1 MGMAACAAESGG
13 TTVAMCELIGLGPE
27 DPLADTCAVAM
38 ATTLTFA
45 CKQLCGMAVGEI
57 TKIALNKLDP
67 RCSNAAAE
75 YAVATRMSNN
85 EESQVAETGGWECWI
100 YSKAANLISSK
111 VAEMETSCNTEV
123 MAECA
128 AKSRGTTDKICGEIG
143 LTSGISGDIW
153 SLTSGNSC
161 EEEISQAMAY
171 ACKKLCGMAVAEVE
185 KLVLTKLNPG
195 CSKAPNCE
203 GYLFRKNLPQ
213 DWCSKL
219 TNWAECGIA
228 DGVVYGSG
236 YGCTFKSHN
245 GGVHCKTLN
254 SGNEC
259 NQFQLQ
265 HSAAEYAVATRMAN
279 SKRTHGLESHGC
291 HNWAL
296 SMADCSVDS
305 DCCPEHSWTCGRDN
319 KCVWHQDGRLTDDL
333 EEFIIFGRMSDNEEI
348 RVAESSG
355 CYKWTLFMA
364 DCEVDS
370 DCCPEKSWTC
380 GRDNKCIWHDLSPNA
395 WSECDIYTKAA
406 NWIASKVA
414 AQGACT
420 AESMAACAAESGGTT
435 VAMCELIGL
444 GPEDPLADTCAV
456 AMATT
461 LTFACKQLCGMAVGE
476 ITKIALKKLDPRCSK
491 AEAEHAVARLL
502 DLEETQVAKSS
513 SKGCSKWTLFM
524 ADCVDNSDCCPENSW
539 TCGRDN

>member
-1 MGMAACAAESGG
+1 
-13 TTVAMCELIGLGPE
+13 MCELIGLGPE

-38 ATTLTFA
+38 ATTLTYA
-45 CKQLCGMAVGEI
+45 CKKLCGMAVGEI
-57 TKIALNKLDP
+57 TKLALQKLDP
-67 RCSNAAAE
+67 KCSNTAAE
-75 YAVATRMSNN
+75 YAVATRMSDS
-85 EESQVAETGGWECWI
+85 EETQVAE
-100 YSKAANLISSK
+100 SN
-111 VAEMETSCNTEV
+111 
-123 MAECA
+123 
-128 AKSRGTTDKICGEIG
+128 
-143 LTSGISGDIW
+143 
-153 SLTSGNSC
+153 
-161 EEEISQAMAY
+161 
-171 ACKKLCGMAVAEVE
+171 
-185 KLVLTKLNPG
+185 
-195 CSKAPNCE
+195 
-203 GYLFRKNLPQ
+203 
-213 DWCSKL
+213 
-219 TNWAECGIA
+219 
-228 DGVVYGSG
+228 
-236 YGCTFKSHN
+236 
-245 GGVHCKTLN
+245 
-254 SGNEC
+254 
-259 NQFQLQ
+259 
-265 HSAAEYAVATRMAN
+265 
-279 SKRTHGLESHGC
+279 GC
-291 HNWAL
+291 H
-296 SMADCSVDS
+296 
-305 DCCPEHSWTCGRDN
+305 
-319 KCVWHQDGRLTDDL
+319 
-333 EEFIIFGRMSDNEEI
+333 
-348 RVAESSG
+348 
-355 CYKWTLFMA
+355 KWTLFMA
-364 DCEVDS
+364 ECEVDS

-380 GRDNKCIWHDLSPNA
+380 GRDNRCIWHDLSPNA